1 MFSEECMANLFYIVI
16 GKHEKKGVTVY
27 DCISTK
33 WEQVALSE
41 SDVKAYIRI
50 GIISAGAKLDGD
62 KIVVAPVEEVKV
74 ESKPVPEVKTEEK
87 VEEKPEE
94 TVKEEVKTEDK
105 TKSQNSRK

>member
-1 MFSEECMANLFYIVI
+1 MWDGLEPDKMRDN
-16 GKHEKKGVTVY
+16 K
-27 DCISTK
+27 
-33 WEQVALSE
+33 VALSE

-74 ESKPVPEVKTEEK
+74 ESKPVPDVKTEEK

-94 TVKEEVKTEDK
+94 KKEEPVKPEEKKAGVKEGSVKTEDK